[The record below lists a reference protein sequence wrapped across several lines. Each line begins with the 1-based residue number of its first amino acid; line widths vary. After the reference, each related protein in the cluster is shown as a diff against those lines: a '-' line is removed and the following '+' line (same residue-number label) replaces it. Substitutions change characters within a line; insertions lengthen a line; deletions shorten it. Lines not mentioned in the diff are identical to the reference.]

1 MTPRRRRLDIELVRR
16 DLAGSRSEALRLIEG
31 GRVTVGGAPAVKASR
46 LVDPAE
52 PVVVAGDPPR
62 YVSRGGHKLEA
73 ALAGFDISATGCR
86 AIDVGASTG
95 GFTDCLL
102 QHGAAAVVAIDVG
115 RNQLHERLRADPRV
129 TSLERTDVRRAT
141 TDAIGGPAEI
151 VVADVSF
158 ISLRLV
164 AGDLCR
170 LATADIVVLVKP
182 QFEAGR
188 AEADRGRGVI
198 RDPEVWRGALLG
210 VCRAVA
216 GAGAA
221 IMGVMVS
228 PLAGAEGNVEFLLHA
243 DARGDAGGLSDP
255 DNAVDRAVVD
265 ALGRR
270 GRAGRRANRF
280 IRGEAVGSVALVR
293 AARERS
299 EQERGAP
306 PLDAKRSHLSARPLK
321 EA

>member
-1 MTPRRRRLDIELVRR
+1 MTPRRRRLDTELLRR
-16 DLAGSRSEALRLIEG
+16 GLAASRSEAQRLIVQ
-31 GRVTVGGAPAVKASR
+31 GRVTVSGAPAAKASR
-46 LVDPAE
+46 LVDPGE

-73 ALAGFDISATGCR
+73 ALAGFGIAAAGCR

-115 RNQLHERLRADPRV
+115 RNQLHERLRDDPRV
-129 TSLERTDVRRAT
+129 ASFERTDVRSVT
-141 TDAIGGPAEI
+141 TGAVGGPAEI

-164 AGDLCR
+164 AADLCR

-198 RDPEVWRGALLG
+198 RDPEVWRRALLG
-210 VCRAVA
+210 VCRAVV
-216 GAGAA
+216 GAGGA

-228 PLAGAEGNVEFLLHA
+228 PLTGAEGNVEFLLHA
-243 DARGDAGGLSDP
+243 DVRPDTQGLAGLDA
-255 DNAVDRAVVD
+255 AVDRAVAD
-265 ALGRR
+265 AIRV
-270 GRAGRRANRF
+270 AG
-280 IRGEAVGSVALVR
+280 V
-293 AARERS
+293 
-299 EQERGAP
+299 
-306 PLDAKRSHLSARPLK
+306 
-321 EA
+321 

>member
-1 MTPRRRRLDIELVRR
+1 MTPRRRRLDTEMVRR
-16 DLAGSRSEALRLIEG
+16 GLAVSRSEAQRLIEG
-31 GRVTVGGAPAVKASR
+31 RRVTVGGAPAVKASR
-46 LVDPAE
+46 LVDPGE
-52 PVVVAGDPPR
+52 PVVVAADPPR
-62 YVSRGGHKLEA
+62 YVSRGGRKLEA
-73 ALAGFDISATGCR
+73 ALAGFGISAAGCR

-102 QHGAAAVVAIDVG
+102 QHGATEVVAIDVG

-129 TSLERTDVRRAT
+129 ASLERTDVRGVT

-164 AGDLCR
+164 AADLCR
-170 LATADIVVLVKP
+170 LATADIVLLVKP

-198 RDPEVWRGALLG
+198 RDPEVWRRALLE
-210 VCRAVA
+210 VCRAVV

-228 PLAGAEGNVEFLLHA
+228 PLTGAEGNVEFLLHA
-243 DARGDAGGLSDP
+243 DARRDAQGLAEFD
-255 DNAVDRAVVD
+255 ATVDRAVAD
-265 ALGRR
+265 ATH
-270 GRAGRRANRF
+270 
-280 IRGEAVGSVALVR
+280 VGGGVS
-293 AARERS
+293 
-299 EQERGAP
+299 
-306 PLDAKRSHLSARPLK
+306 
-321 EA
+321 

>member
-16 DLAGSRSEALRLIEG
+16 DLAGSRTEARRLIEE
-31 GRVTVGGAPAVKASR
+31 GRVTVGGAPASKASR

-52 PVVVAGDPPR
+52 PVVVVADPPR

-73 ALAGFDISATGCR
+73 ALAGFDISAAGCR

-129 TSLERTDVRRAT
+129 MSLERTDVRKVAA
-141 TDAIGGPAEI
+141 DAIGGPAEI

-158 ISLRLV
+158 ISLRLL
-164 AGDLCR
+164 AADLCR
-170 LATADIVVLVKP
+170 LATADIVMLVKP

-198 RDPEVWRGALLG
+198 RHPEVWRRTLLG
-210 VCRAVA
+210 VCRAVV

-228 PLAGAEGNVEFLLHA
+228 PLTGAEGNVEFLLHA
-243 DARGDAGGLSDP
+243 DARDEAGGLDDP
-255 DNAVDRAVVD
+255 AEAVDRAVATAAMPTAGAD
-265 ALGRR
+265 RQPSR
-270 GRAGRRANRF
+270 G
-280 IRGEAVGSVALVR
+280 
-293 AARERS
+293 
-299 EQERGAP
+299 GA
-306 PLDAKRSHLSARPLK
+306 S
-321 EA
+321 

>member
-1 MTPRRRRLDIELVRR
+1 MTPRRRRLDTELLRR
-16 DLAGSRSEALRLIEG
+16 GMAASRSEAQRLIAQR
-31 GRVTVGGAPAVKASR
+31 RVTVSGAPAAKASR
-46 LVDPAE
+46 LVDPGE

-73 ALAGFDISATGCR
+73 ALAGFGISAAGCR

-129 TSLERTDVRRAT
+129 TSLERTDVRSVT
-141 TDAIGGPAEI
+141 TGAVGGPAEI

-164 AGDLCR
+164 AADLCR

-198 RDPEVWRGALLG
+198 RDPEVWRRALLG
-210 VCRAVA
+210 VCRAVV

-228 PLAGAEGNVEFLLHA
+228 PLTGAEGNVEFLLHA
-243 DARGDAGGLSDP
+243 DARRDVGGLADP
-255 DNAVDRAVVD
+255 AASVD
-265 ALGRR
+265 A
-270 GRAGRRANRF
+270 AVA
-280 IRGEAVGSVALVR
+280 EAVAVSASAGAS
-293 AARERS
+293 
-299 EQERGAP
+299 RGGGP
-306 PLDAKRSHLSARPLK
+306 
-321 EA
+321 

>member
-1 MTPRRRRLDIELVRR
+1 MVRR
-16 DLAGSRSEALRLIEG
+16 GMAGSRTEARRLIEG
-31 GRVTVGGAPAVKASR
+31 RRVTVSGSLAAKASR
-46 LVDPAE
+46 LVAAGE

-73 ALAGFDISATGCR
+73 ALATFGISAAGCR

-102 QHGAAAVVAIDVG
+102 QHGAASVAAVDVG

-129 TSLERTDVRRAT
+129 ASFERTDVRGVD
-141 TDAIGGPAEI
+141 TDAIGGRAEL

-164 AGDLCR
+164 VADLHR

-188 AEADRGRGVI
+188 ADADRGRGVI
-198 RDPEVWRGALLG
+198 RDPEVWRRALLG
-210 VCRAVA
+210 VCRAVV
-216 GAGAA
+216 GSGAA

-228 PLAGAEGNVEFLLHA
+228 PLTGAEGNVEFLLHA
-243 DARGDAGGLSDP
+243 DVRPDAQGLAEIDA
-255 DNAVDRAVVD
+255 AVDRAVAD
-265 ALGRR
+265 AILTTTGADLRPP
-270 GRAGRRANRF
+270 
-280 IRGEAVGSVALVR
+280 
-293 AARERS
+293 RS
-299 EQERGAP
+299 P
-306 PLDAKRSHLSARPLK
+306 MP
-321 EA
+321 

>member
-1 MTPRRRRLDIELVRR
+1 MTPRRRRLDIEMVRR
-16 DLAGSRSEALRLIEG
+16 GLAGSRTEAQRLVEER
-31 GRVTVGGAPAVKASR
+31 RVTVGGSVAAKASR

-52 PVVVAGDPPR
+52 PVMVKGDPPR

-73 ALAGFDISATGCR
+73 ALAGFGVAATGCR

-102 QHGAAAVVAIDVG
+102 QHGAAAVAAIDVG

-129 TSLERTDVRRAT
+129 ASFERTDVRAVT
-141 TDAIGGPAEI
+141 EDAIGGPAEL

-164 AGDLCR
+164 MADLCR
-170 LATADIVVLVKP
+170 LATADIIVLVKP

-188 AEADRGRGVI
+188 ADADRGRGVI
-198 RDPEVWRGALLG
+198 RDPEVWRRALLG
-210 VCRAVA
+210 ACRAVV

-228 PLAGAEGNVEFLLHA
+228 PLTGAEGNVEFLLHA
-243 DARGDAGGLSDP
+243 DVHRDAEGLADA
-255 DNAVDRAVVD
+255 DTAVDRAVAD
-265 ALGRR
+265 AIRL
-270 GRAGRRANRF
+270 AG
-280 IRGEAVGSVALVR
+280 G
-293 AARERS
+293 
-299 EQERGAP
+299 
-306 PLDAKRSHLSARPLK
+306 
-321 EA
+321 

>member
-1 MTPRRRRLDIELVRR
+1 MTPRRRRLDTELLRR
-16 DLAGSRSEALRLIEG
+16 GLAASRSEAQRLIVQ
-31 GRVTVGGAPAVKASR
+31 GRVTVSGAPAAKASR

-52 PVVVAGDPPR
+52 PVVVKGDPPR

-73 ALAGFDISATGCR
+73 ALAGFGVSATGCR

-115 RNQLHERLRADPRV
+115 RNQLHERLRDDPRV
-129 TSLERTDVRRAT
+129 ASFERTDVRGVAE
-141 TDAIGGPAEI
+141 AAVGGPAEI

-164 AGDLCR
+164 MADLCR

-188 AEADRGRGVI
+188 ADADRGRGVI
-198 RDPEVWRGALLG
+198 RDPEVWRRALLG
-210 VCRAVA
+210 VCRAAV

-228 PLAGAEGNVEFLLHA
+228 PLTGAEGNVEFLLHA
-243 DARGDAGGLSDP
+243 DARPGADGLAGLDA
-255 DNAVDRAVVD
+255 AVDRAVAD
-265 ALGRR
+265 AIRV
-270 GRAGRRANRF
+270 AG
-280 IRGEAVGSVALVR
+280 V
-293 AARERS
+293 
-299 EQERGAP
+299 
-306 PLDAKRSHLSARPLK
+306 
-321 EA
+321 

>member
-1 MTPRRRRLDIELVRR
+1 MTPSRRRLDVELVRR
-16 DLAGSRSEALRLIEG
+16 DLAGSRSEARHLIVQ
-31 GRVTVGGAPAVKASR
+31 GRVTVGGAPAAKASR
-46 LVDPAE
+46 LVAPGE
-52 PVVVAGDPPR
+52 PVVVAADPPR

-73 ALAGFDISATGCR
+73 ALAGFGVSAAGCR

-102 QHGAAAVVAIDVG
+102 QHGAATVVAIDVG

-129 TSLERTDVRRAT
+129 ASFERTDVRGVDE
-141 TDAIGGPAEI
+141 DAIGGPAPL

-164 AGDLCR
+164 AADLCR
-170 LATADIVVLVKP
+170 LATADVVALVKP

-198 RDPEVWRGALLG
+198 RDPEVWRRTLLG
-210 VCRAVA
+210 VCRAVV

-228 PLAGAEGNVEFLLHA
+228 PLTGAEGNVEFLLHA
-243 DARGDAGGLSDP
+243 DVRFDARGLSDP
-255 DNAVDRAVVD
+255 AGAVDRAVAG
-265 ALGRR
+265 ALGL
-270 GRAGRRANRF
+270 G
-280 IRGEAVGSVALVR
+280 
-293 AARERS
+293 
-299 EQERGAP
+299 GA
-306 PLDAKRSHLSARPLK
+306 
-321 EA
+321 

>member
-1 MTPRRRRLDIELVRR
+1 MVRR
-16 DLAGSRSEALRLIEG
+16 GLAGSRTEAQRLVEER
-31 GRVTVGGAPAVKASR
+31 RVAVGGSVAVKASR
-46 LVDPAE
+46 LVDPGEA
-52 PVVVAGDPPR
+52 VVVKGDPTR

-73 ALAGFDISATGCR
+73 ALAGFGIAATGCR

-102 QHGAAAVVAIDVG
+102 QHGAAAVAAIDVG

-129 TSLERTDVRRAT
+129 ASFERTDVRDVAE
-141 TDAIGGPAEI
+141 DAIGGPAEL

-164 AGDLCR
+164 AADLCR
-170 LATADIVVLVKP
+170 LATADIVLLVKP

-198 RDPEVWRGALLG
+198 RDPEVWRRALLE
-210 VCRAVA
+210 VCRAVV

-228 PLAGAEGNVEFLLHA
+228 PLTGAEGNVEFLLHA
-243 DARGDAGGLSDP
+243 DVRPGADGLEGLDV
-255 DNAVDRAVVD
+255 AVDQAVAD
-265 ALGRR
+265 AVRV
-270 GRAGRRANRF
+270 AG
-280 IRGEAVGSVALVR
+280 V
-293 AARERS
+293 
-299 EQERGAP
+299 
-306 PLDAKRSHLSARPLK
+306 
-321 EA
+321 

>member
-1 MTPRRRRLDIELVRR
+1 MKPRRRRLDIEMVRR
-16 DLAGSRSEALRLIEG
+16 GLAGSRTEAQRLVEER
-31 GRVTVGGAPAVKASR
+31 RVTVGGSVADKASR

-52 PVVVAGDPPR
+52 PVVVKGDPPR

-73 ALAGFDISATGCR
+73 ALAGFGIAATGCR

-102 QHGAAAVVAIDVG
+102 QHGAAAVAAIDVG

-129 TSLERTDVRRAT
+129 ASFERTDVRDVAE
-141 TDAIGGPAEI
+141 DAIGGPAEL

-164 AGDLCR
+164 MADLCR
-170 LATADIVVLVKP
+170 LATADIIVLVKP

-188 AEADRGRGVI
+188 ADADRGRGVI
-198 RDPEVWRGALLG
+198 RDPEVWRRAMLGA
-210 VCRAVA
+210 CRAVV

-228 PLAGAEGNVEFLLHA
+228 PLTGAEGNVEFLLHA
-243 DARGDAGGLSDP
+243 DVRPGADGLEGLDV
-255 DNAVDRAVVD
+255 AVDQAVAD
-265 ALGRR
+265 AVRV
-270 GRAGRRANRF
+270 AGF
-280 IRGEAVGSVALVR
+280 
-293 AARERS
+293 
-299 EQERGAP
+299 
-306 PLDAKRSHLSARPLK
+306 
-321 EA
+321 